1 MPVVSAK
8 VVKIEG
14 NGNGLVEFNKPLED
28 ERYGVLQPQTLNF
41 GRIWDRVHVGSL
53 VSVDVELRPDFL
65 PIVKKIEL
73 MP

>member
-14 NGNGLVEFNKPLED
+14 NGNGLVEFTKPLED

-41 GRIWDRVHVGSL
+41 GRIWDRVRVGSS

-65 PIVKKIEL
+65 PIVKKIDL
-73 MP
+73 IP